1 MEGLHREFLR
11 AGADVMQAFTFYASD
26 DKLDN
31 RGNLA
36 GQKYT
41 GNAINKRASE
51 LAKKVAD
58 EGGALTL
65 GGICQCPSYLSNV
78 GKEAVQEEFRKQI
91 KVFVEAGLDF
101 LLCEV
106 PQLRWIFCALA
117 ALNYNETSIRI
128 AATFAYICCI
138 DLILI

>member
-1 MEGLHREFLR
+1 MS

-31 RGNLA
+31 RGNA
-36 GQKYT
+36 ANSKYT
-41 GNAINKRASE
+41 GAAINKRAAE

-58 EGGALTL
+58 EGDALTL
-65 GGICQCPSYLSNV
+65 GGISQCPTYLNDF

-106 PQLRWIFCALA
+106 TLKKTPLYGLYF
-117 ALNYNETSIRI
+117 LNT
-128 AATFAYICCI
+128 
-138 DLILI
+138 L

>member
-1 MEGLHREFLR
+1 MKNKLCNTTFYVINFIHQLVEGLHREFLR

-31 RGNLA
+31 RGNTA
-36 GQKYT
+36 GSKYT
-41 GNAINKRASE
+41 GSAINMKAAE

-65 GGICQCPSYLSNV
+65 GVICQCPTYLSDV
-78 GKEAVQEEFRKQI
+78 GKESVQQEFRKQI
-91 KVFVEAGLDF
+91 QVFVEAGLDF

-106 PQLRWIFCALA
+106 LSTQQ
-117 ALNYNETSIRI
+117 S
-128 AATFAYICCI
+128 
-138 DLILI
+138 

>member
-31 RGNLA
+31 RGNKA
-36 GQKYT
+36 GELYT
-41 GNAINKRASE
+41 GKAINLRASE

-65 GGICQCPSYLSNV
+65 GGICQCPTYLSGV
-78 GKEAVQEEFRKQI
+78 GKEAVQQEFRKQI
-91 KVFVEAGLDF
+91 QVFVEAGLDF

-106 PQLRWIFCALA
+106 LSSCFEDGNSSVAKK
-117 ALNYNETSIRI
+117 NFFFEN
-128 AATFAYICCI
+128 
-138 DLILI
+138 

>member
-1 MEGLHREFLR
+1 MLYLPTIFSHIVEGLHREFLR

-31 RGNLA
+31 RGNA
-36 GQKYT
+36 ANTKYT
-41 GNAINKRASE
+41 GAAINKRAAE

-58 EGGALTL
+58 EGDALTL
-65 GGICQCPSYLSNV
+65 GGICQCPTYLNDV

-106 PQLRWIFCALA
+106 QWCSLESLR
-117 ALNYNETSIRI
+117 
-128 AATFAYICCI
+128 
-138 DLILI
+138 ILL